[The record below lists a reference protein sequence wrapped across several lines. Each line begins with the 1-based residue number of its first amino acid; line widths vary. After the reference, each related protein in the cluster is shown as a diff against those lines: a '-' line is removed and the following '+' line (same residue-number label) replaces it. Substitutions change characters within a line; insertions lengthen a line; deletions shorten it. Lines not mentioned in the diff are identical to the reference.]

1 MTEIEAI
8 TFIEGLLLALVS
20 GYSLFRVRAYYGRT
34 DHPRREY
41 SLELSVLLG
50 LFTISGI
57 VVMVTAVLENTT
69 PRTVEIIS
77 LAAFMAISALAV
89 RELERTPAVLPMEGR
104 IGDTEVFLVEGE
116 EEAKLLL
123 GAFHA
128 QGIPIMAVSRRPHDE
143 WVEVFGFKPERFLW
157 LSAVPHPHAVS
168 PRSLYVIREEAI
180 TFMRERGRC
189 VVYMDG
195 IEYMTFY
202 SDFNAV
208 AKLIFTLRD
217 YALTTGAYL
226 VVLASPETLDKR
238 WFNVLAREFKRPN
251 LEEVEA
257 ALSRKAFFGVRKEEF
272 ERLMGTAGDKAE
284 GRDDASP
291 ESSQN

>member
-1 MTEIEAI
+1 M
-8 TFIEGLLLALVS
+8 ALVS
-20 GYSLFRVRAYYGRT
+20 GYSLFRVRAYYGQT
-34 DHPRREY
+34 DYPRREY

-50 LFTISGI
+50 MFMISGI
-57 VVMVTAVLENTT
+57 VVMVTAVLGDTP

-77 LAAFMAISALAV
+77 LAAFMAMSALAV
-89 RELERTPAVLPMEGR
+89 RELERRPSPIVTPMEGR
-104 IGDTEVFLVEGE
+104 IGDTEVFLVEDE
-116 EEAKLLL
+116 EEARLLL
-123 GAFHA
+123 RAFHA

-143 WVEVFGFKPERFLW
+143 WVEKFGFKPERFLW
-157 LSAVPHPHAVS
+157 LSSVSHPHAVS
-168 PRSLYVIREEAI
+168 PSSLYIIREEAV

-202 SDFNAV
+202 SDFTAV

-226 VVLASPETLDKR
+226 VVLASPETLEPMK
-238 WFNVLAREFKRPN
+238 FNVLAREFKRPN

-257 ALSRKAFFGVRKEEF
+257 ALSRKAFFGMRKEEF
-272 ERLMGTAGDKAE
+272 ERLIGTAGEKAE
-284 GRDDASP
+284 GRDDAGG
-291 ESSQN
+291 EGTGD